1 MKKITLS
8 LMAALVAVSGM
19 AQIKLGKDVSLKI
32 YGHVRTDLYY
42 NSRDNVQSVDGLF
55 YSYPKD
61 EVLDH
66 YGNDINGSDNS
77 NMYTVYSRMGFDFA
91 GPMIGKAKTS
101 AKIEFDFRG
110 NGNDNLSA
118 LRLRHAYFN
127 FDWGKNK
134 VLVGQTSH
142 PFFGEVSPQILNL
155 NTGSP
160 FQPFGRAPQIRYR
173 HNNGALQ
180 LQVAAVWQS
189 QFKSHGPT
197 ADDGTGKGNARNQ
210 YPHKNSNIPELALG
224 IDYKANGWIVGVG
237 IDMLSIVPR
246 TKATVSDLLSSYW
259 DPEKGEP
266 TTTYKVDERLT
277 TVSYEAH
284 VKYQKDKLFFAAKST
299 LGSNF
304 THTSMLGGYAVK
316 SQDAI
321 TGEREYTPFR
331 NSSNWINIV
340 YGKKWKPGIFFGYIK
355 NLGTADDMEMGDNK
369 AIYGT
374 GTNIDQL
381 LSGTFELTYNVPHWK
396 IGAEYNYT
404 SAWYGKTQK
413 DGKVKDTHAVGN
425 NRLVLSATYSF

>member
-8 LMAALVAVSGM
+8 LLVALVAISGM
-19 AQIKLGKDVSLKI
+19 AQVKIGKDFSLKI
-32 YGHVRTDLYY
+32 YGQVRTDIYY

-61 EVLDH
+61 EVLDGN
-66 YGNDINGSDNS
+66 GNDINGSSSS
-77 NMYTVYSRMGFDFA
+77 NMYAVYTRMGFDFA
-91 GPMIGKAKTS
+91 GPMFGKAKTS

-127 FDWGKNK
+127 LDWGKDK
-134 VLVGQTSH
+134 LLVGQTSH

-173 HNNGALQ
+173 HNSGALQ
-180 LQVAAVWQS
+180 LQAAAVWQS
-189 QFKSHGPT
+189 QFKSHGPS

-210 YPHKNSNIPELALG
+210 YPHKNANVPELALG
-224 IDYKANGWIVGVG
+224 LDYKANGWIVGAG
-237 IDMLSIVPR
+237 IDMLTIAPR
-246 TKATVSDLLSSYW
+246 TKAT
-259 DPEKGEP
+259 GEDGSI
-266 TTTYKVDERLT
+266 YKVDERLT
-277 TVSYEAH
+277 TLSYEAH
-284 VKYQKDKLFFAAKST
+284 VKYQKDKLFFAAKSV

-304 THTSMLGGYAVK
+304 THTSMLGGYGIK
-316 SQDAI
+316 SENAK

-340 YGKKWKPGIFFGYIK
+340 YGKKWKPGIFIGYIK
-355 NLGTADDMEMGDNK
+355 NLGTADEM
-369 AIYGT
+369 ISSTVYGT
-374 GTNIDQL
+374 GTNIDEL
-381 LSGTFELTYNVPHWK
+381 WTGTFELTYNVPHWK

-404 SAWYGKTQK
+404 SALYGKTDLK

>member
-1 MKKITLS
+1 MKRITLTFLS
-8 LMAALVAVSGM
+8 ALMAMSGM
-19 AQIKLGKDVSLKI
+19 AQINLGKDMSLKI
-32 YGHVRTDLYY
+32 YGHVRTDFYY

-61 EVLDH
+61 EMLDAN
-66 YGNDINGSDNS
+66 GNDINGSDNS

-127 FDWGKNK
+127 FDWGKDK
-134 VLVGQTSH
+134 LLVGQTSH

-173 HNNGALQ
+173 RNSGPMQFQ
-180 LQVAAVWQS
+180 LAAVWQS

-210 YPHKNSNIPELALG
+210 YPHKNSNIPELAMNL
-224 IDYKANGWIVGVG
+224 DYKANGWILGVGV
-237 IDMLSIVPR
+237 DMLSIAPR
-246 TKATVSDLLSSYW
+246 TKAIGGD
-259 DPEKGEP
+259 G
-266 TTTYKVDERLT
+266 TTYKVDERVT
-277 TVSYEAH
+277 TFSYEAH
-284 VKYQKDKLFFAAKST
+284 IKYQKDKLFVAAKST
-299 LGSNF
+299 LGANF

-316 SQDAI
+316 SHDSK
-321 TGEREYTPFR
+321 TGKREYTPFR

-340 YGKKWKPGIFFGYIK
+340 YGKKWKPGIFIGYIK

-381 LSGTFELTYNVPHWK
+381 LSTTFELTYNVPHWK

-404 SAWYGKTQK
+404 TAWYGKTQK
-413 DGKVKDTHAVGN
+413 DGKVTDTHTVAN

>member
-32 YGHVRTDLYY
+32 YGHVRTDIYY

-66 YGNDINGSDNS
+66 NGNDINGGDNS

-134 VLVGQTSH
+134 LLVGQTSH

-173 HNNGALQ
+173 HNSGALQ
-180 LQVAAVWQS
+180 LQAAAVWQS

-246 TKATVSDLLSSYW
+246 TKATVPDVVSSSQNA
-259 DPEKGEP
+259 

-316 SQDAI
+316 SQNAI

-331 NSSNWINIV
+331 NSSNWINII
-340 YGKKWKPGIFFGYIK
+340 YGKKWKPGIFIGYIK

>member
-1 MKKITLS
+1 MKKITMS
-8 LMAALVAVSGM
+8 LLAALVAVSGM
-19 AQIKLGKDVSLKI
+19 AQIKLGKDVNLKI
-32 YGHVRTDLYY
+32 YGHVRTDIYY

-66 YGNDINGSDNS
+66 NGNDINGGDNS

-127 FDWGKNK
+127 FDWGKDK
-134 VLVGQTSH
+134 LLVGQTSH

-173 HNNGALQ
+173 HNSGALQ
-180 LQVAAVWQS
+180 LQAAAVWQS

-246 TKATVSDLLSSYW
+246 TKAIGDDGSTF
-259 DPEKGEP
+259 
-266 TTTYKVDERLT
+266 KVDERLT

-284 VKYQKDKLFFAAKST
+284 VKYQKDRLFLAAKST

-316 SQDAI
+316 SQNAT

-331 NSSNWINIV
+331 NSSNWINII
-340 YGKKWKPGIFFGYIK
+340 YGKKWKPGIFIGYIK
-355 NLGTADDMEMGDNK
+355 NLGTADDMEMGANK

-381 LSGTFELTYNVPHWK
+381 FSGTFELTYNVPHWK

-404 SAWYGKTQK
+404 SAWYGTTQK

>member
-1 MKKITLS
+1 MKKITLA
-8 LMAALVAVSGM
+8 LMVALVAISGM
-19 AQIKLGKDVSLKI
+19 AQVKIGKDFSLKI
-32 YGHVRTDLYY
+32 YGQVRTDIYY

-61 EVLDH
+61 EVFDGN
-66 YGNDINGSDNS
+66 GNDINGSSSS
-77 NMYTVYSRMGFDFA
+77 NMYAVYSRMGFDFA
-91 GPMIGKAKTS
+91 GPMLGKAKTS

-127 FDWGKNK
+127 LDWGKNK
-134 VLVGQTSH
+134 LLVGQTSH

-173 HNNGALQ
+173 HNSGSLQ
-180 LQVAAVWQS
+180 LQVSALWQS

-210 YPHKNSNIPELALG
+210 YPHKNANVPELALG
-224 IDYKANGWIVGVG
+224 LDYKANGWIVGAG
-237 IDMLSIVPR
+237 IDLLSIAPR
-246 TKATVSDLLSSYW
+246 TKAT
-259 DPEKGEP
+259 GEDGSI
-266 TTTYKVDERLT
+266 YKVDELLT

-284 VKYQKDKLFFAAKST
+284 VKYQKEKLFFAAKSV

-304 THTSMLGGYAVK
+304 THTSMLGGYGIK
-316 SQDAI
+316 SENAK

-331 NSSNWINIV
+331 NSSTWVNIV
-340 YGKKWKPGIFFGYIK
+340 YGKKWKPGIFVGYIK
-355 NLGTADDMEMGDNK
+355 NLGTADEL
-369 AIYGT
+369 ISSTVYGT
-374 GTNIDQL
+374 GTNIDEL
-381 LSGTFELTYNVPHWK
+381 WTGTFELTYNVPHWK

-404 SAWYGKTQK
+404 SALYGKNDLK

>member
-32 YGHVRTDLYY
+32 YGHVRTDIYY

-66 YGNDINGSDNS
+66 NGNDINGGDNS

-134 VLVGQTSH
+134 LLVGQTSH

-173 HNNGALQ
+173 HNSGALQ
-180 LQVAAVWQS
+180 LQAAAVWQS

-197 ADDGTGKGNARNQ
+197 ADDGTGNGNARNQ

-246 TKATVSDLLSSYW
+246 TKATVPDVLVNETNGYEM
-259 DPEKGEP
+259 PK
-266 TTTYKVDERLT
+266 TTYKVDERLT

-316 SQDAI
+316 SQNAT

-331 NSSNWINIV
+331 NSSNWINII
-340 YGKKWKPGIFFGYIK
+340 YGKKWKPGIFIGYIK
-355 NLGTADDMEMGDNK
+355 NLGTADDMEMGANK

-381 LSGTFELTYNVPHWK
+381 LSGTFELTYNIPHWK

>member
-1 MKKITLS
+1 MKKIALS
-8 LMAALVAVSGM
+8 LMAALVAVGGM
-19 AQIKLGKDVSLKI
+19 AQINLGKDVSLKI
-32 YGHVRTDLYY
+32 YGQVRTDIFY
-42 NSRDNVQSVDGLF
+42 NSRANTESVDGLF
-55 YSYPKD
+55 YSFPKD
-61 EVLDH
+61 EVLD
-66 YGNDINGSDNS
+66 YNGNDINGSPSS
-77 NMYTVYSRMGFDFA
+77 NMYAVYSRMGFAFA

-127 FDWGKNK
+127 FDWGKSK

-173 HNNGALQ
+173 YNSGAWQ
-180 LQVAAVWQS
+180 LQAAAVWQS

-197 ADDGTGKGNARNQ
+197 ADDGTGKGNARTQ
-210 YPHKNSNIPELALG
+210 YPHKNSNIPELALD
-224 IDYKANGWIVGVG
+224 IDHKANGWIVGLGV
-237 IDMLSIVPR
+237 DLLSITPR
-246 TKATVSDLLSSYW
+246 TKSTVKDLFVNTP
-259 DPEKGEP
+259 DA
-266 TTTYKVDERLT
+266 TTTYKVSERLT

-284 VKYQKDKLFFAAKST
+284 LKYQKDKWFVAAKSV

-304 THTSMLGGYAVK
+304 THTSMLGGYGIK
-316 SQDAI
+316 SQDAK

-340 YGKKWKPGIFFGYIK
+340 YGKKWKPGIFLGYIK
-355 NLGTADDMEMGDNK
+355 NLGTADDMMNADKYAAGTN
-369 AIYGT
+369 IYGT
-374 GTNIDQL
+374 GTDIDKL
-381 LSGTFELTYNVPHWK
+381 MTGTFELTYNVPHWK

-404 SAWYGKTQK
+404 EAYYGTTQK
-413 DGKVKDTHAVGN
+413 DGKVKNTHSVGN

>member
-32 YGHVRTDLYY
+32 YGHVRTDIYY

-66 YGNDINGSDNS
+66 NGNDINGGDNS

-134 VLVGQTSH
+134 LLVGQTSH

-173 HNNGALQ
+173 HNSGALQ
-180 LQVAAVWQS
+180 LQAAAVWQS

-246 TKATVSDLLSSYW
+246 TKATVPDVVSSSQNA
-259 DPEKGEP
+259 

-284 VKYQKDKLFFAAKST
+284 VKYQKDKLFLAAKST

-316 SQDAI
+316 SQNAT

>member
-8 LMAALVAVSGM
+8 LLVALVAVSGM
-19 AQIKLGKDVSLKI
+19 AQIKLGKDVNLKI
-32 YGHVRTDLYY
+32 YGHVRTDIYY

-61 EVLDH
+61 EVLDAN
-66 YGNDINGSDNS
+66 GNDINGSDNS
-77 NMYTVYSRMGFDFA
+77 NMYAVYSRMGFDFT

-173 HNNGALQ
+173 YNSGKLQ
-180 LQVAAVWQS
+180 LQAAAVWQS

-224 IDYKANGWIVGVG
+224 LDYKANGWIIGVG
-237 IDMLSIVPR
+237 MDLLSIAPR
-246 TKATVSDLLSSYW
+246 TKAI
-259 DPEKGEP
+259 GEDGS
-266 TTTYKVDERLT
+266 TFKVDERLT

-284 VKYQKDKLFFAAKST
+284 IKYQKDKLFFAAKST

-316 SQDAI
+316 SQDAK

-331 NSSNWINIV
+331 NTSNWINIV
-340 YGKKWKPGIFFGYIK
+340 YGKKWKPGIFIGYIK

-369 AIYGT
+369 AVYGT

-381 LSGTFELTYNVPHWK
+381 LNGTFELTYNVPHWK

-413 DGKVKDTHAVGN
+413 DGKVTDTHSVAN

>member
-1 MKKITLS
+1 MKKITLA
-8 LMAALVAVSGM
+8 LLVALVAMSGM
-19 AQIKLGKDVSLKI
+19 AQVKIGKDFSLKI
-32 YGHVRTDLYY
+32 YGQVRTDIYY

-61 EVLDH
+61 EKLDAN
-66 YGNDINGSDNS
+66 GNDINGSSSS
-77 NMYTVYSRMGFDFA
+77 NMYAVYSRMGFDFV
-91 GPMIGKAKTS
+91 GPMLGKAKTS

-127 FDWGKNK
+127 LDWGKDK
-134 VLVGQTSH
+134 LLVGQTSH

-173 HNNGALQ
+173 HNSGALQ
-180 LQVAAVWQS
+180 LQAAAVWQS
-189 QFKSHGPT
+189 QFKSHGPS
-197 ADDGTGKGNARNQ
+197 ADDGTGSGNARNQ
-210 YPHKNSNIPELALG
+210 YPHKNANIPELALG
-224 IDYKANGWIVGVG
+224 LDYKANGWIIGAGV
-237 IDMLSIVPR
+237 DMLSIAPR
-246 TKATVSDLLSSYW
+246 TKSI
-259 DPEKGEP
+259 GEDGS
-266 TTTYKVDERLT
+266 TYKVDERLT

-284 VKYQKDKLFFAAKST
+284 VKYQKDKLFFAAKSV

-304 THTSMLGGYAVK
+304 THTSMLGGYGIK
-316 SQDAI
+316 SENAK

-340 YGKKWKPGIFFGYIK
+340 YGKKWKPGIFVGYIK
-355 NLGTADDMEMGDNK
+355 NLGTADEM
-369 AIYGT
+369 ISSTVYGT
-374 GTNIDQL
+374 GTNIDEL
-381 LSGTFELTYNVPHWK
+381 WTGTFELTYNVPHWK

-404 SAWYGKTQK
+404 SASYGKNDLK

>member
-1 MKKITLS
+1 MKKIALS
-8 LMAALVAVSGM
+8 LMAALVAVGGM
-19 AQIKLGKDVSLKI
+19 AQINLGKDVSLKI
-32 YGHVRTDLYY
+32 YGHVRTDFFY
-42 NSRDNVQSVDGLF
+42 NSRANVESVDGLF

-61 EVLDH
+61 EKLDPN
-66 YGNDINGSDNS
+66 GEDLNGSASS
-77 NMYTVYSRMGFDFA
+77 NMYAVYSRMGFDFA

-127 FDWGKNK
+127 FDWGKSK

-142 PFFGEVSPQILNL
+142 PFFGDVSPQILNL

-173 HNNGALQ
+173 YNSGALQ
-180 LQVAAVWQS
+180 LQAAAVWQS
-189 QFKSHGPT
+189 QFKSHGPSAT
-197 ADDGTGKGNARNQ
+197 DGTGNSRIQA
-210 YPHKNSNIPELALG
+210 PHKNANVPELALG
-224 IDYKANGWIVGVG
+224 IDYKANGWILGVGV
-237 IDMLSIVPR
+237 DMLSIVPR
-246 TKATVSDLLSSYW
+246 VTSFDENKKPL
-259 DPEKGEP
+259 
-266 TTTYKVDERLT
+266 YKVDERLT

-284 VKYQKDKLFFAAKST
+284 LKYQKDKWFVAAKSV

-304 THTSMLGGYAVK
+304 THTSMLGGYGIK
-316 SQDAI
+316 SEDAK

-340 YGKKWKPGIFFGYIK
+340 YGKKWKPGIFLGYIK
-355 NLGTADDMEMGDNK
+355 NLGTADDMVSTTY
-369 AIYGT
+369 YGT
-374 GTNIDQL
+374 GTNIDKL
-381 LSGTFELTYNVPHWK
+381 MTGTFELTYNVPHWK

-404 SAWYGKTQK
+404 EAYYGTTQK
-413 DGKVKDTHAVGN
+413 DGKVKDTHSVGN

>member
-1 MKKITLS
+1 MKKITLT
-8 LMAALVAVSGM
+8 LLVALVAISGM
-19 AQIKLGKDVSLKI
+19 AQVKIGKDFSLKI
-32 YGHVRTDLYY
+32 YGQVRTDIFY
-42 NSRDNVQSVDGLF
+42 NSRANTESVDGLF
-55 YSYPKD
+55 YSFPKD
-61 EVLDH
+61 EVFDEN
-66 YGNDINGSDNS
+66 GNDINGSGTS
-77 NMYTVYSRMGFDFA
+77 NMYAVYSRMGFDFA
-91 GPMIGKAKTS
+91 GPMMGKAKTS

-180 LQVAAVWQS
+180 LQAAAVWQS

-224 IDYKANGWIVGVG
+224 LDYKANGWIAGVG
-237 IDMLSIVPR
+237 IDLLSITPR
-246 TKATVSDLLSSYW
+246 TVAI
-259 DPEKGEP
+259 GEDDKK
-266 TTTYKVDERLT
+266 YKVDERLT

-284 VKYQKDKLFFAAKST
+284 VKYTGKDLMVAAKTT

-316 SQDAI
+316 SVDDK
-321 TGEREYTPFR
+321 TGEKKYTPFR
-331 NSSNWINIV
+331 NSSTWLNIV
-340 YGKKWKPGIFFGYIK
+340 YGKKWKPGIFLGYIK
-355 NLGTADDMEMGDNK
+355 NLGTESDMILGENV
-369 AIYGT
+369 YGT
-374 GTNIDQL
+374 GTNIDKL
-381 LSGTFELTYNVPHWK
+381 MNGTFELTYNVPHWK
-396 IGAEYNYT
+396 IGVEYTYT
-404 SAWYGKTQK
+404 AAWYGKNKQ
-413 DGKVKDTHAVGN
+413 DGKVADTHRVGN

>member
-8 LMAALVAVSGM
+8 LMAALVAVGGM
-19 AQIKLGKDVSLKI
+19 AQINLGKDVSLKI
-32 YGHVRTDLYY
+32 YGHIRTDFFY
-42 NSRDNVQSVDGLF
+42 NSRANVESVDGLF

-61 EVLDH
+61 EKLDPN
-66 YGNDINGSDNS
+66 GEDLNGSASS
-77 NMYTVYSRMGFDFA
+77 NMYAVYSRMGFDFA

-127 FDWGKNK
+127 FDWGKSK

-142 PFFGEVSPQILNL
+142 PFFGDVSPQILNL

-173 HNNGALQ
+173 YNSGAWQ
-180 LQVAAVWQS
+180 LQAAAVWQS
-189 QFKSHGPT
+189 QFKSHGPSAT
-197 ADDGTGKGNARNQ
+197 DGTGNSRIQA
-210 YPHKNSNIPELALG
+210 PHKNANVPELALG
-224 IDYKANGWIVGVG
+224 IDYKANGWVVGVG
-237 IDMLSIVPR
+237 VDMLSIVPR
-246 TKATVSDLLSSYW
+246 VTSFDENKKPL
-259 DPEKGEP
+259 
-266 TTTYKVDERLT
+266 YKVDERLT

-284 VKYQKDKLFFAAKST
+284 LKYQKDKWFVAAKSV

-304 THTSMLGGYAVK
+304 THTSMLGGYGIK
-316 SQDAI
+316 SQDAK

-340 YGKKWKPGIFFGYIK
+340 YGKKWKPGIFLGYIK
-355 NLGTADDMEMGDNK
+355 NLGTADDMMNADKYAAGTN
-369 AIYGT
+369 IYGT

-381 LSGTFELTYNVPHWK
+381 WTATFELTYNVPHWK

-404 SAWYGKTQK
+404 EAYYGTTQK
-413 DGKVKDTHAVGN
+413 DGKVKDTHSVGN

>member
-32 YGHVRTDLYY
+32 YGHVRTDFYY

-61 EVLDH
+61 EKLDAN
-66 YGNDINGSDNS
+66 GNDINGSDNS

-134 VLVGQTSH
+134 LLVGQTSH

-173 HNNGALQ
+173 HNSGALQ
-180 LQVAAVWQS
+180 LQAAAVWQS
-189 QFKSHGPT
+189 QFKSHGPS
-197 ADDGTGKGNARNQ
+197 ADDGTGNGNARNQ

-224 IDYKANGWIVGVG
+224 LDYKANGWIVGVG
-237 IDMLSIVPR
+237 IDMLSIAPR
-246 TKATVSDLLSSYW
+246 TKAI
-259 DPEKGEP
+259 GEDGS
-266 TTTYKVDERLT
+266 TFKVDERLT

-284 VKYQKDKLFFAAKST
+284 LKYQKDKLFLAAKST

-304 THTSMLGGYAVK
+304 THTSMLGGYGIK
-316 SQDAI
+316 SQDAK

-340 YGKKWKPGIFFGYIK
+340 YGKKWKPGVFFGYIK
-355 NLGTADDMEMGDNK
+355 NLGTADDMVSSTT
-369 AIYGT
+369 YGT

-381 LSGTFELTYNVPHWK
+381 WTATFELTYNVPHWK
-396 IGAEYNYT
+396 VGAEYNYT
-404 SAWYGKTQK
+404 SADYGTLQK
-413 DGKVKDTHAVGN
+413 NGKVKDTHAVGN

>member
-32 YGHVRTDLYY
+32 YGHVRTDIYY

-66 YGNDINGSDNS
+66 NGNDINGGDNS

-134 VLVGQTSH
+134 LLVGQTSH

-173 HNNGALQ
+173 HNSGALQ
-180 LQVAAVWQS
+180 LQAAAVWQS

-197 ADDGTGKGNARNQ
+197 ADDGTGNGNARNQ

-246 TKATVSDLLSSYW
+246 TKATVPDVLVNETNGYEM
-259 DPEKGEP
+259 PK
-266 TTTYKVDERLT
+266 TTYKVDERLT

-316 SQDAI
+316 SQNAT

>member
-1 MKKITLS
+1 
-8 LMAALVAVSGM
+8 MAAMLAVSGM
-19 AQIKLGKDVSLKI
+19 AQIKLGKDVNLKI
-32 YGHVRTDLYY
+32 YGHIRTDFYY

-61 EVLDH
+61 KIPDAN
-66 YGNDINGSDNS
+66 GNDLNSGDNS

-91 GPMIGKAKTS
+91 GPLLGKAKTS

-118 LRLRHAYFN
+118 LRLRQAYFN
-127 FDWGKNK
+127 LDWGKDK
-134 VLVGQTSH
+134 LLVGQTSH

-173 HNNGALQ
+173 HNEGALQ

-189 QFKSHGPT
+189 QFKSHGST
-197 ADDGTGKGNARNQ
+197 ANDGSGNSRNQ
-210 YPHKNSNIPELALG
+210 APHKNSNIPEVALG
-224 IDYKANGWIVGVG
+224 IDYKADGWMVGVG
-237 IDMLSIVPR
+237 MDMLSIVPR
-246 TKATVSDLLSSYW
+246 TVAVGGDGSS
-259 DPEKGEP
+259 
-266 TTTYKVDERLT
+266 YKVDERLT

-284 VKYQKDKLFFAAKST
+284 VKYQKGLWFCAAKST
-299 LGSNF
+299 LGANF

-316 SQDAI
+316 SQNVV

-331 NSSNWINIV
+331 NTANWINIL
-340 YGKKWKPGIFFGYIK
+340 YGKKWKPGIFIGYIK
-355 NLGTADDMEMGDNK
+355 NLGTSDDMNLDNK
-369 AIYGT
+369 VVYGT
-374 GTNIDQL
+374 GINIDRL

-404 SAWYGKTQK
+404 SAWYGINRK
-413 DGKVKDTHAVGN
+413 DGKVENTHSVGN
-425 NRLVLSATYSF
+425 NRLVLTAIYSF

>member
-66 YGNDINGSDNS
+66 NGNDINGSDNS

-173 HNNGALQ
+173 HNSGALQ
-180 LQVAAVWQS
+180 LQAAAVWQS

-224 IDYKANGWIVGVG
+224 IDYKANGWIVGLG

-246 TKATVSDLLSSYW
+246 TKATVRDLLVDS
-259 DPEKGEP
+259 PNA

-316 SQDAI
+316 SQDAK
-321 TGEREYTPFR
+321 TGKREYTPFR

-340 YGKKWKPGIFFGYIK
+340 YGKKWKPGIFIGYIK

-374 GTNIDQL
+374 GTNIDKL

-413 DGKVKDTHAVGN
+413 DGKVTNTHSVGN

>member
-1 MKKITLS
+1 
-8 LMAALVAVSGM
+8 
-19 AQIKLGKDVSLKI
+19 
-32 YGHVRTDLYY
+32 
-42 NSRDNVQSVDGLF
+42 
-55 YSYPKD
+55 
-61 EVLDH
+61 
-66 YGNDINGSDNS
+66 
-77 NMYTVYSRMGFDFA
+77 
-91 GPMIGKAKTS
+91 
-101 AKIEFDFRG
+101 
-110 NGNDNLSA
+110 
-118 LRLRHAYFN
+118 LRHAYFN

-173 HNNGALQ
+173 HNSGALQ
-180 LQVAAVWQS
+180 LQAAAVWQS

-224 IDYKANGWIVGVG
+224 LDYKANGWIAGVG
-237 IDMLSIVPR
+237 IDLLSIAPR
-246 TKATVSDLLSSYW
+246 TKAIGAED
-259 DPEKGEP
+259 K
-266 TTTYKVDERLT
+266 TYKVDERLT

-284 VKYQKDKLFFAAKST
+284 LKYQKDKLFFAAKSV

-304 THTSMLGGYAVK
+304 THTSMLGGYGIKAE
-316 SQDAI
+316 DAK

-340 YGKKWKPGIFFGYIK
+340 YGKKWKPGVFLGYIK
-355 NLGTADDMEMGDNK
+355 NLGTADDM
-369 AIYGT
+369 ISSTVYGT

-381 LSGTFELTYNVPHWK
+381 WTATFELTYNVPHWK

-404 SAWYGKTQK
+404 SADYGKTQK
-413 DGKVKDTHAVGN
+413 NGKVTDTHAVGN

>member
-66 YGNDINGSDNS
+66 NGNDINGSPSS
-77 NMYTVYSRMGFDFA
+77 NMYAVYSRMGFDFA

-127 FDWGKNK
+127 FDWGKDK
-134 VLVGQTSH
+134 LLVGQTSH

-180 LQVAAVWQS
+180 LQAALVWQS

-210 YPHKNSNIPELALG
+210 YPHKNSTIPEIALG

-246 TKATVSDLLSSYW
+246 TKATVPDLLSSST
-259 DPEKGEP
+259 ENA

-316 SQDAI
+316 SQDI
-321 TGEREYTPFR
+321 TTGEREYTPFR

-340 YGKKWKPGIFFGYIK
+340 YGKKWKPGIFIGYIK
-355 NLGTADDMEMGDNK
+355 NLGTADDMEMGANK

-381 LSGTFELTYNVPHWK
+381 WTGTFELTYNGPHWK

-404 SAWYGKTQK
+404 SADYGKTQK
-413 DGKVKDTHAVGN
+413 NGKVTDTHAVGN